1 LTADPGIE
9 SLHSPESKVKDE
21 DGSAVHRMLPH
32 YSIEHPS
39 YEEVL
44 QSPDLKPDP
53 DIAYPDDNSESLEA
67 LVKSE
72 GEEPED
78 SGHIA
83 FVKRQ
88 HHPSMGRGNGPEGN
102 GHFAFVKR
110 EARAP
115 MGMSDG
121 PEDSG
126 NEPYVKR
133 QRAFPP
139 GSWYDPQSKHNQLI
153 KADQDQDQV
162 VDLDTI
168 HDVAD
173 DDDDE
178 PIIVKVES
186 AGERERQRAAQAEEE
201 LGRLQKEQLQAKFDH
216 AVHRKDQ
223 VTIPLPG
230 LPCTRCFAL
239 NNGLQRFLVCKVCV
253 L

>member
-1 LTADPGIE
+1 LTTDAGIE
-9 SLHSPESKVKDE
+9 SLRSSISKVKAE
-21 DGSAVHRMLPH
+21 DGTAVHHTLPH
-32 YSIEHPS
+32 YSIEDPTD
-39 YEEVL
+39 EELL
-44 QSPDLKPDP
+44 QSPELKPDP
-53 DIAYPDDNSESLEA
+53 DIAYPDDDTESLEA

-78 SGHIA
+78 NGHIA
-83 FVKRQ
+83 FVKR
-88 HHPSMGRGNGPEGN
+88 HDHPPMGRGNGPEGN
-102 GHFAFVKR
+102 GHFAFVQR

-115 MGMSDG
+115 RGMSNGLD
-121 PEDSG
+121 DSG
-126 NEPYVKR
+126 NEPCVTR
-133 QRAFPP
+133 QQAFPP
-139 GSWYDPQSKHNQLI
+139 GSWYDPQPKHNQLI

-168 HDVAD
+168 HDDAD

-186 AGERERQRAAQAEEE
+186 AGERERQRAAQAEQE

-223 VTIPLPG
+223 VTIPLSG
-230 LPCTRCFAL
+230 LPCTRRFSL
-239 NNGLQRFLVCKVCV
+239 NVGLQRFPSSKVCV